1 MAKPKIFFH
10 SSYVG
15 QGGYNN
21 HAQNLVHELSKLSP
35 LKIRNFSVSP
45 TTWKGISDEP
55 HNGELY
61 LTDKD
66 KKLNEVPINTYDTEI
81 EAKSY
86 RDGYMDAILNHTG
99 NAKRSEVMGLFS
111 IRKLDDTV
119 VEEKVVNNKKK
130 KEQ

>member
-1 MAKPKIFFH
+1 MKYIVYFTYK
-10 SSYVG
+10 
-15 QGGYNN
+15 
-21 HAQNLVHELSKLSP
+21 
-35 LKIRNFSVSP
+35 
-45 TTWKGISDEP
+45 DE
-55 HNGELY
+55 
-61 LTDKD
+61 K

>member
-1 MAKPKIFFH
+1 MKYIVYFTFK
-10 SSYVG
+10 
-15 QGGYNN
+15 
-21 HAQNLVHELSKLSP
+21 
-35 LKIRNFSVSP
+35 
-45 TTWKGISDEP
+45 DE
-55 HNGELY
+55 
-61 LTDKD
+61 K
-66 KKLNEVPINTYDTEI
+66 KKLNEVPINTYETEI

>member
-1 MAKPKIFFH
+1 MKYIVYFTF
-10 SSYVG
+10 
-15 QGGYNN
+15 
-21 HAQNLVHELSKLSP
+21 
-35 LKIRNFSVSP
+35 
-45 TTWKGISDEP
+45 KGE
-55 HNGELY
+55 
-61 LTDKD
+61 D

-111 IRKLDDTV
+111 IKRLDDTV

>member
-1 MAKPKIFFH
+1 MKYIVYFTF
-10 SSYVG
+10 
-15 QGGYNN
+15 
-21 HAQNLVHELSKLSP
+21 
-35 LKIRNFSVSP
+35 
-45 TTWKGISDEP
+45 KGE
-55 HNGELY
+55 
-61 LTDKD
+61 D

-111 IRKLDDTV
+111 IRKLDDTI
-119 VEEKVVNNKKK
+119 VEEKVVNNNKK

>member
-1 MAKPKIFFH
+1 MKYIVYFTYK
-10 SSYVG
+10 
-15 QGGYNN
+15 
-21 HAQNLVHELSKLSP
+21 
-35 LKIRNFSVSP
+35 
-45 TTWKGISDEP
+45 DE
-55 HNGELY
+55 
-61 LTDKD
+61 K
-66 KKLNEVPINTYDTEI
+66 KKLNEVPINTYETEI

>member
-1 MAKPKIFFH
+1 MKYIVYFTYK
-10 SSYVG
+10 
-15 QGGYNN
+15 
-21 HAQNLVHELSKLSP
+21 
-35 LKIRNFSVSP
+35 
-45 TTWKGISDEP
+45 DE
-55 HNGELY
+55 
-61 LTDKD
+61 K

-99 NAKRSEVMGLFS
+99 NAKRSEVMGLFI

>member
-1 MAKPKIFFH
+1 MKYIVYFTFK
-10 SSYVG
+10 
-15 QGGYNN
+15 
-21 HAQNLVHELSKLSP
+21 
-35 LKIRNFSVSP
+35 
-45 TTWKGISDEP
+45 
-55 HNGELY
+55 
-61 LTDKD
+61 DKD
-66 KKLNEVPINTYDTEI
+66 KKLNEVPINTYETEI

>member
-1 MAKPKIFFH
+1 MKYIVYFTYK
-10 SSYVG
+10 
-15 QGGYNN
+15 
-21 HAQNLVHELSKLSP
+21 
-35 LKIRNFSVSP
+35 
-45 TTWKGISDEP
+45 D
-55 HNGELY
+55 
-61 LTDKD
+61 DD
-66 KKLNEVPINTYDTEI
+66 KKLNEVPINTYETEI